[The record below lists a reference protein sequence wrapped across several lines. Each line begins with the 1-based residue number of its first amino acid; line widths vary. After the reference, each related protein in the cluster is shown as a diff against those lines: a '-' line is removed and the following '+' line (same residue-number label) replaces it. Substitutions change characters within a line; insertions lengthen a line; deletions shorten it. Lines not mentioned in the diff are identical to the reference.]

1 MSYTIGQNMIRYV
14 MYILHQ
20 KFMYFK
26 LYPYVVMVPTTT
38 AIAIVISFL
47 NCIYILIL
55 MLPNIQTWTNI
66 RMVPRNF
73 TYPINL
79 LHFNPVDSNFVYAWP
94 LRWICFLYFTYL
106 YKINYT
112 YIYGIFPFCTN
123 FKYAGICFFFC
134 SFSVALSRLLF
145 RAYYPA
151 SCAFTHTHIRSA

>member
-1 MSYTIGQNMIRYV
+1 
-14 MYILHQ
+14 
-20 KFMYFK
+20 
-26 LYPYVVMVPTTT
+26 
-38 AIAIVISFL
+38 
-47 NCIYILIL
+47 
-55 MLPNIQTWTNI
+55 
-66 RMVPRNF
+66 MVPRNF

-151 SCAFTHTHIRSA
+151 SCAFTHTHTLEAHGRTSVFVAQILLPDPENLWRLDQRLTLSLSWLDSCMCLYECIHSTNVRL